1 MDAKEFLDKVA
12 NICGRCMDCFRCP
25 LNSLCGDF
33 RYMSSKK
40 DELLKAV
47 EENYD
52 EKCTPIL

>member
-40 DELLKAV
+40 D
-47 EENYD
+47 
-52 EKCTPIL
+52 